1 MVLPNRDTH
10 KRNRERFNGN
20 AHRCWISS
28 FSPNLLGSPRECQP
42 ACKPGFVWRAVSLA
56 RVMAIPL
63 GRPLP
68 AASSNQ
74 PGQRSGDGSKD
85 FSGEKH
91 LASPLFGFAP
101 GGACHAAHVAMR
113 AVRSY
118 RTVSPLP
125 CGGLFSVAL
134 SLGLPPP
141 EVIRHRVSVE
151 PGLSSATTAVAIQP
165 TGQSHIG
172 ALRQFVN
179 C

>member
-1 MVLPNRDTH
+1 MVRD
-10 KRNRERFNGN
+10 
-20 AHRCWISS
+20 
-28 FSPNLLGSPRECQP
+28 LYQP
-42 ACKPGFVWRAVSLA
+42 ACKPGFVWRAVLA

-74 PGQRSGDGSKD
+74 PGQRSGDGFKD
-85 FSGEKH
+85 SSSEER
-91 LASPLFGFAP
+91 LMLPLFGLAP

-151 PGLSSATTAVAIQP
+151 PGLSSAMTAAAIRP
-165 TGQSHIG
+165 AGRSPIG
-172 ALRQFVN
+172 VQRQFVN
-179 C
+179 CQISNSSIVKLERHAWYKCRMAAKSTVAARFRS

>member
-1 MVLPNRDTH
+1 MAR
-10 KRNRERFNGN
+10 
-20 AHRCWISS
+20 
-28 FSPNLLGSPRECQP
+28 
-42 ACKPGFVWRAVSLA
+42 GFARA
-56 RVMAIPL
+56 MAIPL

-74 PGQRSGDGSKD
+74 PGQRSGDRSKD
-85 FSGEKH
+85 SSPEER

-151 PGLSSATTAVAIQP
+151 PGLSSTAKAAAIRP
-165 TGQSHIG
+165 AGPIHIAARG
-172 ALRQFVN
+172 DFVN
-179 C
+179 YRIGNPHVVQMPHGDRFPRGIDFRLDPAHQLGCLNGSGIT

>member
-1 MVLPNRDTH
+1 MSAFAEERRLFWFRILPVSGAR
-10 KRNRERFNGN
+10 
-20 AHRCWISS
+20 
-28 FSPNLLGSPRECQP
+28 CQP
-42 ACKPGFVWRAVSLA
+42 ACKPGFVWRAGFA
-56 RVMAIPL
+56 RAMAIPL

-85 FSGEKH
+85 SSAEKR

-151 PGLSSATTAVAIQP
+151 PGLSSTTKAAVP
-165 TGQSHIG
+165 VHIG
-172 ALRQFVN
+172 RGRAQTHVTARQGHMQCRHAGSSSYPN
-179 C
+179 QG

>member
-1 MVLPNRDTH
+1 MAR
-10 KRNRERFNGN
+10 
-20 AHRCWISS
+20 
-28 FSPNLLGSPRECQP
+28 
-42 ACKPGFVWRAVSLA
+42 GFARA
-56 RVMAIPL
+56 MAIPL

-68 AASSNQ
+68 ADSSNQ
-74 PGQRSGDGSKD
+74 PGQRSGDRSKD
-85 FSGEKH
+85 SSNEKR

-141 EVIRHRVSVE
+141 EVIRHRASVE
-151 PGLSSATTAVAIQP
+151 PGLSSTAKAAAIRP
-165 TGQSHIG
+165 AGPIHIG
-172 ALRQFVN
+172 AWGDFVN
-179 C
+179 YRIGNPHVVQMPHGDRFPPGIDFRLTRRTS